1 MRIVRA
7 ESAAEIAQV
16 RELFEEYWAS
26 FGFTPCFQNFGAEV
40 ASLPGDYAPPG
51 GRLALAMIDGQA
63 AGCVALRQFD
73 AERCEAK
80 RLFVRP
86 QFRNRGVGGRLLGW
100 VMDEARAAG
109 YREMVGDTMPVMEKA
124 LEMYDRA
131 GFERT
136 EPYSDHPTPGAIFL
150 RLKLLA

>member
-1 MRIVRA
+1 MQIVRV
-7 ESAAEIAQV
+7 ESASQLAQV

-40 ASLPGDYAPPG
+40 AGLPGDYAPPG
-51 GRLALAMIDGQA
+51 GRLALAMIEGQS

-73 AERCEAK
+73 AGRCEAK

-86 QFRNRGVGGRLLGW
+86 QFRNQGGGGQLLDW
-100 VMDEARAAG
+100 VIAEARAAG
-109 YREMVGDTMPVMEKA
+109 YREMVGDTMPAMEKA
-124 LEMYDRA
+124 LEMYDRL

-136 EPYSDHPTPGAIFL
+136 EPYSDHPTPGAIYL
-150 RLKLLA
+150 RLKL

>member
-1 MRIVRA
+1 MEIVPVVSAQQLA
-7 ESAAEIAQV
+7 EV
-16 RELFEEYWAS
+16 RVLFEEYWNS

-40 ASLPGDYAPPG
+40 AGLPGEYVPPA
-51 GRLALAMIDGQA
+51 GRLAIATVDGKT
-63 AGCVALRQFD
+63 AGCVALRKFD

-86 QFRNRGVGGRLLGW
+86 PFRGTGLGRQLLHW
-100 VMDEARAAG
+100 VIAEARAAG

-136 EPYSDHPTPGAIFL
+136 APYSDHPTPGAIFL
-150 RLKLLA
+150 RLKL